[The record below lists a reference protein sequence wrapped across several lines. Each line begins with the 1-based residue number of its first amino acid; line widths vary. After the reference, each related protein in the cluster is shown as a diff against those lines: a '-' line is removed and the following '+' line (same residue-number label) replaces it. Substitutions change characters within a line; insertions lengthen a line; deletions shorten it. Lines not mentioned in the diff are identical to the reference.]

1 MGQYDLN
8 RRQFIKTVG
17 VASVAAAAMSMPF
30 IRANASDTRFQGK
43 TLKLLTWSDDTG
55 LAALRNIAAT
65 FEAKTG
71 AKVIADR
78 TGSTSEMVA
87 KLKAGGDRPQY
98 DIITLAGVGAEG
110 LAAAGLLEKPD
121 LNRIP
126 NLVDVPEKYRTGANG
141 HGIGYLLWCNSLVYS
156 TRTVKEAPDSY
167 AALWDKDFASNLFLP
182 PPNWT
187 EAMDLIIIAAKL
199 AGGDEHNIEPGFKK
213 LAELK
218 DRVVTLGENP
228 NQIAELF
235 RTGSLD
241 LGGLYAPAFFPKQIR
256 DPAYGLGAT
265 FGMKEGFYTDLML
278 SVMPKNRPGD
288 TDLAYAFID
297 HSLDPLVQGKMAEDI
312 FNGPVNAKAIISAE
326 ARKSP
331 YILTPEQIA
340 EKAIMHDNAFLATV
354 HDQWI
359 RRYTEIFSS

>member
-1 MGQYDLN
+1 MSEHDFS
-8 RRQFIKTVG
+8 RRTFIKTVG
-17 VASVAAAAMSMPF
+17 AASVAAAALSFPF
-30 IRANASDTRFQGK
+30 IKASAGDMQFHGK
-43 TLKLLTWSDDTG
+43 TLRLLTWSDDTG

-78 TGSTSEMVA
+78 TCSTSEMVA
-87 KLKAGGDRPQY
+87 KLKSGGDRPQY

-110 LAAAGLLEKPD
+110 LASAGLLERPD

-126 NLVDVPEKYRTGANG
+126 NLRDVPAQYQTGADG
-141 HGIGYLLWCNSLVYS
+141 HGIGYLLWCNSLIYS
-156 TRTVKEAPDSY
+156 TRTVKEAPNSY
-167 AALWDKDFASNLFLP
+167 AALWDKDMAPNIFLP

-199 AGGDEHNIEPGFKK
+199 AGGDEHNVEPGFKK
-213 LAELK
+213 LEELK
-218 DRVVTLGENP
+218 DRVITLGENP

-241 LGGLYAPAFFPKQIR
+241 MGGLYAPAFFPKQIR
-256 DPAYGLGAT
+256 DPSYGLGAT

-278 SVMPKNRPGD
+278 SVMPKHRPGD

-331 YILTPEQIA
+331 YILTPEQIS
-340 EKAIMHDNAFLATV
+340 EKAIMHDNAFLASV

>member
-1 MGQYDLN
+1 MSEHDFS

-17 VASVAAAAMSMPF
+17 AASVAAAALSFPF
-30 IRANASDTRFQGK
+30 IKASAGDMQFQGK
-43 TLKLLTWSDDTG
+43 TLRLLTWSDDTG

-87 KLKAGGDRPQY
+87 KLKAAGDRPQY

-110 LAAAGLLEKPD
+110 LAIAGLLEKPD

-126 NLVDVPEKYRTGANG
+126 NLRDVPAQYQTGAGG
-141 HGIGYLLWCNSLVYS
+141 HGIGYLLWCNSLIYS
-156 TRTVKEAPDSY
+156 TRTVTEAPDSY
-167 AALWDKDFASNLFLP
+167 AALWDKDMAPNIFLP

-199 AGGDEHNIEPGFKK
+199 AGGDEHNVEPGFKLLEK
-213 LAELK
+213 LK
-218 DRVVTLGENP
+218 DRVITLGENP

-241 LGGLYAPAFFPKQIR
+241 MGGLYAPAFFPKQIR
-256 DPAYGLGAT
+256 DPSYGLGAT

-278 SVMPKNRPGD
+278 SVMPKHRPGD

-331 YILTPEQIA
+331 YILTPEQIS

>member
-1 MGQYDLN
+1 MGEHDLN

-30 IRANASDTRFQGK
+30 IKASASDTRFQGK
-43 TLKLLTWSDDTG
+43 TLRLLTWSDDTG

-65 FEAKTG
+65 FEDKYG
-71 AKVIADR
+71 CKVIADR

-110 LAAAGLLEKPD
+110 LAAADLLEKPD

-156 TRTVKEAPDSY
+156 TRTIKDAPDSY
-167 AALWDKDFASNLFLP
+167 AALWDAELSPNIFLP

-241 LGGLYAPAFFPKQIR
+241 MGGSTLRRSSPNRSATRTMGWAPP
-256 DPAYGLGAT
+256 
-265 FGMKEGFYTDLML
+265 
-278 SVMPKNRPGD
+278 
-288 TDLAYAFID
+288 
-297 HSLDPLVQGKMAEDI
+297 
-312 FNGPVNAKAIISAE
+312 SA
-326 ARKSP
+326 
-331 YILTPEQIA
+331 
-340 EKAIMHDNAFLATV
+340 
-354 HDQWI
+354 
-359 RRYTEIFSS
+359 

>member
-1 MGQYDLN
+1 
-8 RRQFIKTVG
+8 
-17 VASVAAAAMSMPF
+17 
-30 IRANASDTRFQGK
+30 
-43 TLKLLTWSDDTG
+43 
-55 LAALRNIAAT
+55 
-65 FEAKTG
+65 
-71 AKVIADR
+71 
-78 TGSTSEMVA
+78 
-87 KLKAGGDRPQY
+87 
-98 DIITLAGVGAEG
+98 
-110 LAAAGLLEKPD
+110 
-121 LNRIP
+121 
-126 NLVDVPEKYRTGANG
+126 
-141 HGIGYLLWCNSLVYS
+141 
-156 TRTVKEAPDSY
+156 
-167 AALWDKDFASNLFLP
+167 
-182 PPNWT
+182 
-187 EAMDLIIIAAKL
+187 MDLIIIAAKL

-241 LGGLYAPAFFPKQIR
+241 MGGLYAPAFFPKQIR
-256 DPAYGLGAT
+256 DPNYGLGAT

>member
-1 MGQYDLN
+1 MSEHDVK
-8 RRQFIKTVG
+8 RRQFLKTAG
-17 VASVAAAAMSMPF
+17 AATVAAASLGMPF
-30 IRANASDTRFQGK
+30 VKVEAAETKFKGK
-43 TLKLLTWSDDTG
+43 VLRLLTWSDDTG

-87 KLKAGGDRPQY
+87 KLKAAGDRPQY
-98 DIITLAGVGAEG
+98 DVITLAGVGAVG
-110 LAAAGLLEKPD
+110 LAQAGLLEKPD
-121 LNRIP
+121 FTRIP
-126 NLVDVPEKYRTGANG
+126 NIKDVPEKYRTGADG
-141 HGIGYLLWCNSLVYS
+141 HGIGYLLWCNSLMYS
-156 TRTVKEAPDSY
+156 TRSVKKVPDSY
-167 AALWDKDFASNLFLP
+167 AALWDPKYAGRLFLP

-187 EAMDLIIIAAKL
+187 EAMDLIIVAAKL
-199 AGGDEHNIEPGFKK
+199 AGGNEHNVEPGFKK

-218 DRVVTLGENP
+218 DRVMMLGENP

-235 RTGSLD
+235 RSGSLD
-241 LGGLYAPAFFPKQIR
+241 IGGLYAPAFFPKQIK

-265 FGMKEGFYTDLML
+265 FGMKEGFFTDLMF
-278 SVMPKNRPGD
+278 SVMPKFRPGD
-288 TDLAYAFID
+288 TALTYAFLN
-297 HSLDPLVQGKMAEDI
+297 HSLDPVVQGKMAEDI
-312 FNGPVNAKAIISAE
+312 FNGPVNAKAVISAE

-331 YILTPEQIA
+331 YILTPEKIA
-340 EKAIMHDNAFLATV
+340 EKAIIHDNTFLASV

>member
-1 MGQYDLN
+1 MSEHDFS
-8 RRQFIKTVG
+8 RRKFIKTVG
-17 VASVAAAAMSMPF
+17 AASVAAAALSFPF
-30 IRANASDTRFQGK
+30 IKASASDMKFQGK
-43 TLKLLTWSDDTG
+43 TLRLLTWSDDTG

-87 KLKAGGDRPQY
+87 KLKAAGDRPQY
-98 DIITLAGVGAEG
+98 DVITLAGVGAEG
-110 LAAAGLLEKPD
+110 LASAGLLEKPE

-126 NLVDVPEKYRTGANG
+126 NLRDVPAQYQTGAGG
-141 HGIGYLLWCNSLVYS
+141 HGIGYLLWCNSLIYS
-156 TRTVKEAPDSY
+156 TRTVKEAPESY
-167 AALWDKDFASNLFLP
+167 AALWDKDMAPNIFLP

-199 AGGDEHNIEPGFKK
+199 AGGDAHNVEPGFKMLEK
-213 LAELK
+213 LK
-218 DRVVTLGENP
+218 DRVITLGENP
-228 NQIAELF
+228 NQIAQLF

-241 LGGLYAPAFFPKQIR
+241 MGGLYAPAFFPKQIR

-278 SVMPKNRPGD
+278 SVMPKHRPGD

-331 YILTPEQIA
+331 YILTPEQIS
-340 EKAIMHDNAFLATV
+340 EKAIMHDNAFLASV

>member
-1 MGQYDLN
+1 MGDHDFS

-17 VASVAAAAMSMPF
+17 VATVASAALGMPF
-30 IRANASDTRFQGK
+30 ISARADDGRFQGK
-43 TLKLLTWSDDTG
+43 TLRLLTWSDDTG

-87 KLKAGGDRPQY
+87 RLKAAGDRPQY
-98 DIITLAGVGAEG
+98 DVITLAGVGAEG
-110 LAAAGLLEKPD
+110 LANAGLLEKPD

-126 NLVDVPEKYRTGANG
+126 NLADVPEKYRTGANG

-156 TRTVKEAPDSY
+156 TRTVKEPPTSY
-167 AALWDKDFASNLFLP
+167 AALWDKDYASNLFLP

-199 AGGDEHNIEPGFKK
+199 AGGDERNVEPGFKK

-241 LGGLYAPAFFPKQIR
+241 LGGLYAPAFFPKQLR
-256 DPAYGLGAT
+256 DPSYGLGAT
-265 FGMKEGFYTDLML
+265 FGMKEGFYTDLMQT
-278 SVMPKNRPGD
+278 VMPKTRPGD

-297 HSLDPLVQGKMAEDI
+297 HSLDPAVQGKMAEEI
-312 FNGPVNAKAIISAE
+312 YNGPVNAKAIISAE

-331 YILTPEQIA
+331 FILTPEQIHD
-340 EKAIMHDNAFLATV
+340 KAIIHDNAYLATV

-359 RRYTEIFSS
+359 KRYTEIFSS

>member
-1 MGQYDLN
+1 MGKLN
-8 RRQFIKTVG
+8 RRDFVKTLG
-17 VASVAAAAMSMPF
+17 AASLATAGLSMPF
-30 IRANASDTRFQGK
+30 LRASAGEKPFQGK
-43 TLKLLTWSDDTG
+43 TLRLLTWSDDTG

-65 FEAKTG
+65 FEEKTG

-87 KLKAGGDRPQY
+87 KLKAAGDRPQY
-98 DIITLAGVGAEG
+98 DVITLAGVGAEG
-110 LAAAGLLEKPD
+110 LASAGLLEKPD
-121 LNRIP
+121 LNRLP
-126 NLVDVPEKYRTGANG
+126 NLKDVPEKYQTGAAG
-141 HGIGYLLWCNSLVYS
+141 HGIGYLLWCNSLIYNPN
-156 TRTVKEAPDSY
+156 TVGDAPTSY
-167 AALWDKDFASNLFLP
+167 ASLWDKDLAPNIFLP

-187 EAMDLIIIAAKL
+187 EAMDLIIIAAHL
-199 AGGDEHNIEPGFKK
+199 AGGDAHNVEPGFKK

-235 RTGSLD
+235 RTGALD
-241 LGGLYAPAFFPKQIR
+241 MGGLYAPAFFPKQIR
-256 DPAYGLGAT
+256 DPNYHLGAT

-278 SVMPKNRPGD
+278 SVMPKVRPGED
-288 TDLAYAFID
+288 DVTYAFIN
-297 HSLDPLVQGKMAEDI
+297 HSLDPVVQGKMAEDI
-312 FNGPVNAKAIISAE
+312 YNGPVNSKAVISAE
-326 ARKSP
+326 ARQSP

-340 EKAIMHDNAFLATV
+340 DKAIIHDNAFLATV

>member
-1 MGQYDLN
+1 
-8 RRQFIKTVG
+8 
-17 VASVAAAAMSMPF
+17 MPE
-30 IRANASDTRFQGK
+30 Q
-43 TLKLLTWSDDTG
+43 
-55 LAALRNIAAT
+55 
-65 FEAKTG
+65 
-71 AKVIADR
+71 
-78 TGSTSEMVA
+78 
-87 KLKAGGDRPQY
+87 
-98 DIITLAGVGAEG
+98 
-110 LAAAGLLEKPD
+110 
-121 LNRIP
+121 
-126 NLVDVPEKYRTGANG
+126 YRTGANG

-156 TRTVKEAPDSY
+156 TRTIKEAPDSY
-167 AALWDKDFASNLFLP
+167 AALWDAELSPNIFLP

-218 DRVVTLGENP
+218 DRVVTLGEKP
-228 NQIAELF
+228 EPDRRAVPHRFSGHGRLV
-235 RTGSLD
+235 RAGV
-241 LGGLYAPAFFPKQIR
+241 FFPKQIR

-288 TDLAYAFID
+288 IDLAYAFIN

-312 FNGPVNAKAIISAE
+312 YNGPVNAKAIISAE

-340 EKAIMHDNAFLATV
+340 EKAIMHDNAFLASV

>member
-1 MGQYDLN
+1 
-8 RRQFIKTVG
+8 
-17 VASVAAAAMSMPF
+17 MP
-30 IRANASDTRFQGK
+30 AQ
-43 TLKLLTWSDDTG
+43 
-55 LAALRNIAAT
+55 
-65 FEAKTG
+65 
-71 AKVIADR
+71 
-78 TGSTSEMVA
+78 
-87 KLKAGGDRPQY
+87 
-98 DIITLAGVGAEG
+98 
-110 LAAAGLLEKPD
+110 
-121 LNRIP
+121 
-126 NLVDVPEKYRTGANG
+126 YRTGAGG

-156 TRTVKEAPDSY
+156 TRTLSQAPDSY
-167 AALWDKDFASNLFLP
+167 AALWDAELAPNIFLP

-241 LGGLYAPAFFPKQIR
+241 MGGLYAPAFFSQA
-256 DPAYGLGAT
+256 DPRPGLQPG
-265 FGMKEGFYTDLML
+265 GDVRHEGRFLYRPDALGHAE
-278 SVMPKNRPGD
+278 KNRPGD

-312 FNGPVNAKAIISAE
+312 FNGPVNAKAIISSE

-340 EKAIMHDNAFLATV
+340 DKAIMHDNAFLATV

>member
-1 MGQYDLN
+1 MADYDLN
-8 RRQFIKTVG
+8 RRKFIKSAG
-17 VASVAAAAMSMPF
+17 IASVAATLGMPF
-30 IRANASDTRFQGK
+30 IRASASDKRFQGK
-43 TLKLLTWSDDTG
+43 TLRLLTWSDDTG

-71 AKVIADR
+71 ARVIADR

-98 DIITLAGVGAEG
+98 DVITLAGVGAEG
-110 LAAAGLLEKPD
+110 LASADLLEKPD

-126 NLVDVPEKYRTGANG
+126 NLKDVPLQYQTGANG

-156 TRTVKEAPDSY
+156 TRTVTSAPQSY
-167 AALWDKDFASNLFLP
+167 AALWDADLAPNIFLP

-199 AGGDEHNIEPGFKK
+199 AGGDEHNVEPGFLK

-218 DRVVTLGENP
+218 DRVITLGENP

-241 LGGLYAPAFFPKQIR
+241 MGGLYAPAFFPKQIR

-265 FGMKEGFYTDLML
+265 FGMEEGFYTDLML
-278 SVMPKNRPGD
+278 SVMPRNRPGD

-331 YILTPEQIA
+331 FILTPEQIS

>member
-1 MGQYDLN
+1 
-8 RRQFIKTVG
+8 
-17 VASVAAAAMSMPF
+17 
-30 IRANASDTRFQGK
+30 
-43 TLKLLTWSDDTG
+43 
-55 LAALRNIAAT
+55 
-65 FEAKTG
+65 
-71 AKVIADR
+71 
-78 TGSTSEMVA
+78 
-87 KLKAGGDRPQY
+87 
-98 DIITLAGVGAEG
+98 VGAEG
-110 LAAAGLLEKPD
+110 LASAGLLEKPD

-126 NLVDVPEKYRTGANG
+126 NLRDVPPQYQTGAGG
-141 HGIGYLLWCNSLVYS
+141 HGIGYLLWCNSLIYS
-156 TRTVKEAPDSY
+156 TRTVKEAPSSY
-167 AALWDKDFASNLFLP
+167 AALWDKDMAPNIFLP

-199 AGGDEHNIEPGFKK
+199 AGGDERNVEPGFKK

-218 DRVVTLGENP
+218 ERVVTLGENP

-241 LGGLYAPAFFPKQIR
+241 MGGLYAPAFFPKQIR

-265 FGMKEGFYTDLML
+265 FGMQEGFYTDLML
-278 SVMPKNRPGD
+278 SVMPKHRPGD
-288 TDLAYAFID
+288 SDLAHAFIN

>member
-1 MGQYDLN
+1 
-8 RRQFIKTVG
+8 
-17 VASVAAAAMSMPF
+17 
-30 IRANASDTRFQGK
+30 
-43 TLKLLTWSDDTG
+43 
-55 LAALRNIAAT
+55 
-65 FEAKTG
+65 
-71 AKVIADR
+71 
-78 TGSTSEMVA
+78 
-87 KLKAGGDRPQY
+87 
-98 DIITLAGVGAEG
+98 
-110 LAAAGLLEKPD
+110 
-121 LNRIP
+121 
-126 NLVDVPEKYRTGANG
+126 
-141 HGIGYLLWCNSLVYS
+141 
-156 TRTVKEAPDSY
+156 
-167 AALWDKDFASNLFLP
+167 
-182 PPNWT
+182 
-187 EAMDLIIIAAKL
+187 MDLIIIAAKL

-241 LGGLYAPAFFPKQIR
+241 MGGLYAPAFFPKQIR
-256 DPAYGLGAT
+256 DPAYGLSAT
-265 FGMKEGFYTDLML
+265 FGMKEGFYTDLMQ

-288 TDLAYAFID
+288 ADMAYAFIN

-312 FNGPVNAKAIISAE
+312 YNGPVNAKAIISAE

>member
-1 MGQYDLN
+1 MSEHDFS

-17 VASVAAAAMSMPF
+17 AASVAAAALSFPF
-30 IRANASDTRFQGK
+30 IKASAGDMQFHGK
-43 TLKLLTWSDDTG
+43 TLRLLTWSDDTG

-87 KLKAGGDRPQY
+87 KLKAAGDRPQY
-98 DIITLAGVGAEG
+98 DVITLAGVGAEG
-110 LAAAGLLEKPD
+110 LASAGLLEKPD

-126 NLVDVPEKYRTGANG
+126 NLRDVPAQYQTGAGG
-141 HGIGYLLWCNSLVYS
+141 HGIGYLLWCNSLIYS
-156 TRTVKEAPDSY
+156 TRTVKEAPTSY
-167 AALWDKDFASNLFLP
+167 AALWDKDMAPNIFLP

-199 AGGDEHNIEPGFKK
+199 AGGDEHNVEPGFKK

-218 DRVVTLGENP
+218 ERVVTLGENP

-241 LGGLYAPAFFPKQIR
+241 MGGLYAPAFFPKQIR

-265 FGMKEGFYTDLML
+265 FGMQEGFYTDLML
-278 SVMPKNRPGD
+278 SVMPKHSPGD
-288 TDLAYAFID
+288 SDLAHAFIN

>member
-1 MGQYDLN
+1 MSEHDFS
-8 RRQFIKTVG
+8 RRKFIKTVG
-17 VASVAAAAMSMPF
+17 AASVAAAALSFPF
-30 IRANASDTRFQGK
+30 IKASASDMKFQGK
-43 TLKLLTWSDDTG
+43 TLRLLTWSDDTG

-87 KLKAGGDRPQY
+87 KLKAAGDRPQY
-98 DIITLAGVGAEG
+98 DVITLAGVGAEG
-110 LAAAGLLEKPD
+110 LASAGLLEKPD

-126 NLVDVPEKYRTGANG
+126 NLRDVPAQYQTGAGG
-141 HGIGYLLWCNSLVYS
+141 HGIGYLLWCNSLIYS
-156 TRTVKEAPDSY
+156 TRTVKEAPESY
-167 AALWDKDFASNLFLP
+167 AALWDKDMAPNIFLP

-199 AGGDEHNIEPGFKK
+199 AGGDAHNVEPGFKMLEK
-213 LAELK
+213 LK
-218 DRVVTLGENP
+218 DRVITLGENP

-241 LGGLYAPAFFPKQIR
+241 MGGLYAPAFFPKQIR

-278 SVMPKNRPGD
+278 SVMPKHRPGD

-331 YILTPEQIA
+331 YILTPEQIS
-340 EKAIMHDNAFLATV
+340 EKAIMHDNAFLASV